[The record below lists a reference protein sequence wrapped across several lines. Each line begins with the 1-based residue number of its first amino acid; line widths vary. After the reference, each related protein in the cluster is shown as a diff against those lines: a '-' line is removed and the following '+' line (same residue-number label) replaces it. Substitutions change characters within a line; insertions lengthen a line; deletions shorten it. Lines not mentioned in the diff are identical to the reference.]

1 MKNKVFMAVFLC
13 LILCLAGC
21 GTERENEHAETSE
34 SARVETSESSGHER
48 ENSAS
53 ETEGESPVQEN
64 QNITEWFTED
74 TKISEVISDPAFG
87 SYGRLIF
94 PVDSWYY
101 SGDTLGDLQLTWYN
115 NMIFQEKRSFRSMYT
130 MEAASPEPL
139 RQFRNWNRM
148 RKLWKTDSP
157 SMNGMYPMPQEMWLT
172 G

>member
-1 MKNKVFMAVFLC
+1 MKNTVFMAVLFC

-21 GTERENEHAETSE
+21 GTERENEHAE
-34 SARVETSESSGHER
+34 
-48 ENSAS
+48 AS
-53 ETEGESPVQEN
+53 EN
-64 QNITEWFTED
+64 QNTTEWFTED

-130 MEAASPEPL
+130 MEAAFPEPL

>member
-1 MKNKVFMAVFLC
+1 MKNTVFMAVLLC

-34 SARVETSESSGHER
+34 
-48 ENSAS
+48 
-53 ETEGESPVQEN
+53 N
-64 QNITEWFTED
+64 QNTTEWFTED

-115 NMIFQEKRSFRSMYT
+115 NIDPAKTVEIVNYLKEHAEAMICRGPERS
-130 MEAASPEPL
+130 
-139 RQFRNWNRM
+139 
-148 RKLWKTDSP
+148 
-157 SMNGMYPMPQEMWLT
+157 
-172 G
+172 

>member
-1 MKNKVFMAVFLC
+1 MKNTVFMAVLFC

-21 GTERENEHAETSE
+21 GTERENEHAE
-34 SARVETSESSGHER
+34 
-48 ENSAS
+48 AS
-53 ETEGESPVQEN
+53 EN
-64 QNITEWFTED
+64 QNTTEWFTED

-130 MEAASPEPL
+130 MEAAFPEPL
-139 RQFRNWNRM
+139 RQSRNWNRM
-148 RKLWKTDSP
+148 RKL
-157 SMNGMYPMPQEMWLT
+157 
-172 G
+172 

>member
-1 MKNKVFMAVFLC
+1 MKNTVFMAVFLC

-21 GTERENEHAETSE
+21 GTERENEHAE
-34 SARVETSESSGHER
+34 
-48 ENSAS
+48 AS
-53 ETEGESPVQEN
+53 EN
-64 QNITEWFTED
+64 QNTTEWFTED

-94 PVDSWYY
+94 PVHSWYY

-115 NMIFQEKRSFRSMYT
+115 NMIFQEKRSFCSMYT

>member
-1 MKNKVFMAVFLC
+1 MKNTVFMAVLFC

-21 GTERENEHAETSE
+21 GTEREDEHAE
-34 SARVETSESSGHER
+34 
-48 ENSAS
+48 AS
-53 ETEGESPVQEN
+53 EN
-64 QNITEWFTED
+64 QNTTEWFTED

-130 MEAASPEPL
+130 MEAAFSEPL

>member
-21 GTERENEHAETSE
+21 GTERENEHAE
-34 SARVETSESSGHER
+34 
-48 ENSAS
+48 AS
-53 ETEGESPVQEN
+53 EN
-64 QNITEWFTED
+64 QNTTEWFTED

-130 MEAASPEPL
+130 MEVVSPELL
-139 RQFRNWNRM
+139 RQFGNWNRM
-148 RKLWKTDSP
+148 RKWWKMDSP
-157 SMNGMYPMPQEMWLT
+157 SMNGMYPMPQEMWLN

>member
-21 GTERENEHAETSE
+21 GTERENEHAE
-34 SARVETSESSGHER
+34 
-48 ENSAS
+48 AS
-53 ETEGESPVQEN
+53 EN
-64 QNITEWFTED
+64 QNTTEWFTED

-130 MEAASPEPL
+130 MEADSPEPL

>member
-1 MKNKVFMAVFLC
+1 MKNTVFMAVLFC

-21 GTERENEHAETSE
+21 GTERENEHAE
-34 SARVETSESSGHER
+34 
-48 ENSAS
+48 AS
-53 ETEGESPVQEN
+53 EN
-64 QNITEWFTED
+64 QNTTEWFTED

>member
-21 GTERENEHAETSE
+21 GTERENEHAE
-34 SARVETSESSGHER
+34 
-48 ENSAS
+48 AS
-53 ETEGESPVQEN
+53 EN
-64 QNITEWFTED
+64 QNTTEWFTED

-115 NMIFQEKRSFRSMYT
+115 NMIFQEKRSFCSMYT

>member
-21 GTERENEHAETSE
+21 GTERENEHAE
-34 SARVETSESSGHER
+34 
-48 ENSAS
+48 AS
-53 ETEGESPVQEN
+53 EN
-64 QNITEWFTED
+64 QNTTEWFTED

-130 MEAASPEPL
+130 MEAAFSEPL

>member
-1 MKNKVFMAVFLC
+1 MKNTVFMAVLFC

-21 GTERENEHAETSE
+21 GTERENEHAE
-34 SARVETSESSGHER
+34 
-48 ENSAS
+48 AS
-53 ETEGESPVQEN
+53 EN
-64 QNITEWFTED
+64 QNTTEWFTED

-130 MEAASPEPL
+130 MEAAFPEPL
-139 RQFRNWNRM
+139 RRSRNWNRM

-157 SMNGMYPMPQEMWLT
+157 SMNGMYLVPQEMWLT

>member
-21 GTERENEHAETSE
+21 GTERENEHAE
-34 SARVETSESSGHER
+34 
-48 ENSAS
+48 AS
-53 ETEGESPVQEN
+53 EN
-64 QNITEWFTED
+64 QNTTEWFTED

-130 MEAASPEPL
+130 MEAAFPEPL
-139 RQFRNWNRM
+139 RQFRNWNRI

>member
-21 GTERENEHAETSE
+21 GTERENEHAE
-34 SARVETSESSGHER
+34 
-48 ENSAS
+48 AS
-53 ETEGESPVQEN
+53 ED
-64 QNITEWFTED
+64 QNTTEWFTED

-115 NMIFQEKRSFRSMYT
+115 NMIFQEKRSFCSMYT

>member
-1 MKNKVFMAVFLC
+1 MKNRVLMAVFLC

-21 GTERENEHAETSE
+21 GTERENEHAE
-34 SARVETSESSGHER
+34 
-48 ENSAS
+48 AS
-53 ETEGESPVQEN
+53 EN
-64 QNITEWFTED
+64 QNTTEWFTED

>member
-21 GTERENEHAETSE
+21 GTERENEHAE
-34 SARVETSESSGHER
+34 
-48 ENSAS
+48 AS
-53 ETEGESPVQEN
+53 EN
-64 QNITEWFTED
+64 QNTTEWFTED

-130 MEAASPEPL
+130 MEAAFPEPL

>member
-1 MKNKVFMAVFLC
+1 MKNTVFMAVLFC

-21 GTERENEHAETSE
+21 GTERENEHAE
-34 SARVETSESSGHER
+34 
-48 ENSAS
+48 AS
-53 ETEGESPVQEN
+53 EN
-64 QNITEWFTED
+64 QNTTEWFTED

-115 NMIFQEKRSFRSMYT
+115 NMIFQEKRSFCSMYT

>member
-1 MKNKVFMAVFLC
+1 MKNTVFMAVLFC

-21 GTERENEHAETSE
+21 GTERENEHAE
-34 SARVETSESSGHER
+34 
-48 ENSAS
+48 AS
-53 ETEGESPVQEN
+53 EN
-64 QNITEWFTED
+64 QNTTEWFTED

-130 MEAASPEPL
+130 MEAAFSEPL

>member
-1 MKNKVFMAVFLC
+1 MKNTVFMAVFLC

-21 GTERENEHAETSE
+21 GTERENEHAE
-34 SARVETSESSGHER
+34 
-48 ENSAS
+48 AS
-53 ETEGESPVQEN
+53 EN
-64 QNITEWFTED
+64 QNTTEWFTED

-101 SGDTLGDLQLTWYN
+101 SGDMLGDLQLTWYN
-115 NMIFQEKRSFRSMYT
+115 NMIFQEKRSFRLMYT
-130 MEAASPEPL
+130 MEAAFPEPL
-139 RQFRNWNRM
+139 RQFRNWNRI

-157 SMNGMYPMPQEMWLT
+157 SMNGMYLVPQEMWLT

>member
-21 GTERENEHAETSE
+21 GTERENEHAE
-34 SARVETSESSGHER
+34 
-48 ENSAS
+48 AS
-53 ETEGESPVQEN
+53 EN
-64 QNITEWFTED
+64 QNTTEWFTED

-94 PVDSWYY
+94 PVDRWYY

-130 MEAASPEPL
+130 MEAAFPEPL
-139 RQFRNWNRM
+139 RQSRNWNRM